1 MSPVYAGMEN
11 ILDKLKCLS
20 YSNTFTTPI
29 TRTHF
34 ALPGPNPSIQF
45 QEFLDLVVWLIARI
59 KRNADFFSIDKYD
72 DPNTSV
78 NKMMLALRSLDYAAE
93 FPAAKLKAASGEAVV
108 EVLEFLT
115 TKALEA
121 ENFTFDPPKRTDLA
135 DLDELPDDDVDD
147 EADIDDDIEVFEED
161 IPAYHSAADE
171 VETVRDETQ
180 KIIESRVDP
189 IEWKTELERVGP
201 RLRISNAVGGKEWRS
216 HIDQTKKHSSLIEN
230 ELPSTEA
237 TLRTI
242 NNQLETAVDRMR
254 TKEKYVNSQYSS
266 LVQEYQ
272 DIRSD
277 MKSIEDTYQSSNS
290 KVTSLQNDLAAVAE
304 QLSDIK
310 GTMDSRGS
318 SMTDTSPLVKIKA
331 ALQDIKVE
339 IGHFELRIGVVAHTL
354 LSAQASSVGQENS
367 GVIIDGDD
375 DDDDDDYEP

>member
-1 MSPVYAGMEN
+1 MVDFDPHINSLDDNDSVGGSLFQNDSP
-11 ILDKLKCLS
+11 S
-20 YSNTFTTPI
+20 
-29 TRTHF
+29 
-34 ALPGPNPSIQF
+34 PSKKKTI
-45 QEFLDLVVWLIARI
+45 
-59 KRNADFFSIDKYD
+59 ADFKLPAQQSFKSSGLFGD
-72 DPNTSV
+72 DNDDTEDESGLFGDRED
-78 NKMMLALRSLDYAAE
+78 NSKNSLQASKERS
-93 FPAAKLKAASGEAVV
+93 KANVSS
-108 EVLEFLT
+108 LF
-115 TKALEA
+115 
-121 ENFTFDPPKRTDLA
+121 NDDS
-135 DLDELPDDDVDD
+135 DDDVDD